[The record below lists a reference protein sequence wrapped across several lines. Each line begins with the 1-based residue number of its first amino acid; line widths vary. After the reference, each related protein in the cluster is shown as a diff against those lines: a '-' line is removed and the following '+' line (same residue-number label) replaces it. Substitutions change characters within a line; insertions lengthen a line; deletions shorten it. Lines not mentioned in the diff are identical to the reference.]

1 MLGRARGGADAP
13 KEEEAPRTSDKEFTT
28 KAEYNRWIVRQE
40 NARSA
45 EMTREEAK
53 AGEDI
58 IKERQRKHTA
68 QGLSR
73 QQAAMVQMKRAS
85 ESLEAHRQQ
94 NLSHGRK
101 VYEEVA
107 SWRVSAKSSA
117 DEWAARGKRMVAHV
131 KETNATGEAVRQLAD
146 SKKAQAQ
153 ATRKEDQEKE
163 AEKDRL
169 RKLREKDVATLAAKV
184 RSETSDEAID
194 AAKRHFYE
202 QRLASAQEAKAQS
215 AVMSK
220 ERADKNSAFQKAQ
233 TARRVKAKSVRS
245 NAGKA
250 REALLTMRTQ
260 EAAALREKKKSLSE
274 EHKARMQ
281 EDYMS
286 KSAIVKSECC
296 NPSHLVVPHR
306 RPRPLCFRLAPTL
319 MFATPIASGP
329 CSQG

>member
-117 DEWAARGKRMVAHV
+117 DDRRHAERMVAHV

-220 ERADKNSAFQKAQ
+220 ERVNKNSAFK
-233 TARRVKAKSVRS
+233 RHGSPSGLSVRS

-250 REALLTMRTQ
+250 EALLTMRTQ
-260 EAAALREKKKSLSE
+260 GAALRERICRRAG
-274 EHKARMQ
+274 ARMQ

-286 KSAIVKSECC
+286 KSAIVKVSTAT
-296 NPSHLVVPHR
+296 HLTCRSASSPA
-306 RPRPLCFRLAPTL
+306 PLCFRLAPTL